1 MADRRDGEY
10 GRGSFGS
17 QTGAGPGGWPAEEG
31 APEAPRSVGSQ
42 GKSSSEIARQI
53 GLAMHP
59 EELFS
64 HNTPN
69 LAPSPPSMP
78 HSGNLSAP
86 GLYHSQTRA
95 PPQAPMSAPHLSLAQ
110 SDAMRAH
117 RAAGA
122 HHAGAR
128 DQGPRSSDHISDP

>member
-95 PPQAPMSAPHLSLAQ
+95 PPQVRPLPTIRFAVFALLLIPE
-110 SDAMRAH
+110 
-117 RAAGA
+117 
-122 HHAGAR
+122 AR
-128 DQGPRSSDHISDP
+128 RWTTS